1 MEDLHGIFGFSSP
14 TYSVEDFEYSPIEY
28 SQKVEDIAAVA
39 YGSLYQIEELNNP
52 SPSLDGRAVKQRTY
66 ALPKNTIELQ
76 SLYNSLS
83 IEEKKKFTET
93 LHYLFNY
100 YEKWVQEED
109 SKVSIFNS
117 IQAHGGTLA
126 FSLDSPFIEDL
137 LEPLA
142 QTFKEKDHPL
152 IDSAYTFFLRCVLR
166 ISNAPFPVYS
176 YRDQNL
182 DFLKSISPSF
192 AEIVDRISQENEF
205 PRCEKDYFNEDHAIA
220 MRLLLKKNIIFFKNN
235 LHALLQPRV
244 EGQAK
249 LLKDTV
255 VTVCLLKKCASR
267 NADYH
272 KVTKEKNTV
281 DIYSDNF
288 FVAFDEN
295 GFPSSF
301 KHFNGNNN
309 FIRKHL
315 SKHSL
320 LEIDRLSK
328 TVISDETRKELANY
342 LLDPKKAQSCEILL
356 LFHKTEEVC
365 ISPFLE
371 TSYHYEDLALNTGI
385 KTSEVLY
392 FLKNPLSPNW
402 KAKGVNIPSFRPINP
417 NSPKVSDLLKLQK
430 LYRTLPLDEK
440 NEITKTLSFLF
451 DAFESWLSKF
461 QRSRFLS
468 ECLNSYK
475 GLLSLPL
482 QSKHLMSLFVT
493 LAHHFE
499 NQKND
504 RVETAHRFFLKH
516 ILNLTT
522 ERVDIEES
530 LFKKII
536 GKVSL
541 KYVDI
546 LFEAAKINP
555 CKVNVFEISKTDKVK
570 PTHALALFS
579 LLLKSLCFFKN
590 NPEALIE
597 PQKNCRNKKFLRH
610 QEVSV
615 WLIRK
620 QPSNKI
626 KNPYINPSNI
636 YVNEIGLPAS
646 IVSYSPGVTRTK
658 SLSIEESQKWIG
670 LIENSSRPEYDTI
683 PFFLFYKIEETFFPN
698 ASLTQK
704 TYFEDFA
711 CNLGLSTAEVLF
723 FLKNPKS
730 YYWFPESVQL
740 LDDFNYLEAFDKLV
754 EGSQN
759 EKKSKKRKEPPSV
772 KKTREPSGKRIKEA
786 DQSIE
791 LPKVPNYVDNFS
803 PVSTSSNS
811 MACYFRHKQFFDK
824 AMAALESF
832 NERGCQSPKE
842 MAPIL
847 VQQPVTL
854 NQSHPRR
861 AQNQTQASYGYYLQ
875 KTIETSL
882 SQKFSLETQNTHPVR
897 GFQNIGNSC
906 YINAAL
912 QILNH
917 IPFFRNSINNQKY
930 LDLPT
935 ILASDIHATLRA
947 PGITLDLS
955 NLNAFINN
963 IQKQGSD
970 REPVDHSEFS
980 KPANSIALKYL
991 VKKAFI
997 EKGILDSLKEI
1008 FRLYSAKVFPEG
1020 SIIQSISH
1028 LRSYLFQTIYYP
1040 ETNLESMQDP
1050 VQVLEK
1056 IFFSLNMHTTLIKEK
1071 FSLGGKIRLG
1081 QREEQLSTILQL
1093 SLPPDSK
1100 NLTLQELI
1108 DLNFSRVV
1116 LHDDDPLRTLSET
1129 GEIYESKD
1137 WEEEYSLENPNTKY
1151 LVFQLKRYYQTTEGE
1166 FHKNSN
1172 LFTPSKVL
1180 NLARAFKS
1188 KNPKF
1193 YQLKAAILHDDY
1205 GSNKTNFGHYTSLVE
1220 IKGDWHLMNDWKVTR
1235 LPFPEKM
1242 LSESYIFVLEAVE

>member
-1 MEDLHGIFGFSSP
+1 MEDMNGIFGPSSP
-14 TYSVEDFEYSPIEY
+14 LYSLEDFEYSPKEQ
-28 SQKVEDIAAVA
+28 SQKEEAITEVA
-39 YGSLYQIEELNNP
+39 YGSLYQIGELNNP
-52 SPSLDGRAVKQRTY
+52 SPSLEGRAVQQRSY

-93 LHYLFNY
+93 LRYLFDY

-137 LEPLA
+137 LGPLA

-152 IDSAYTFFLRCVLR
+152 IDSAYIFFLRSVLR
-166 ISNAPFPVYS
+166 ISNTPFPIYS

-192 AEIVDRISQENEF
+192 AEMVDRISQENEF
-205 PRCEKDYFNEDHAIA
+205 PRCEKVYFYEDHAIA
-220 MRLLLKKNIIFFKNN
+220 MRLLLKKNIVFFKNN

-249 LLKDTV
+249 LLKNKV
-255 VTVCLLKKCASR
+255 VIVCLLKKCASR
-267 NADYH
+267 KADYH

-301 KHFNGNNN
+301 KYFNGDNY
-309 FIRKHL
+309 FFRQHL
-315 SKHSL
+315 SKLSL
-320 LEIDRLSK
+320 IEIEKLSQ
-328 TVISDETRKELANY
+328 TIISDETRKELADY
-342 LLDPKKAQSCEILL
+342 LLNPKKAQSCEILF

-385 KTSEVLY
+385 RTSEVLY
-392 FLKNPLSPNW
+392 FLMNPLSPNW
-402 KAKGVNIPSFRPINP
+402 KPEGVNIPSFRPINP

-430 LYRTLPLDEK
+430 LYRSLPLDEK

-451 DAFESWLSKF
+451 DAFESWLYKF

-482 QSKHLMSLFVT
+482 QSKHLVSLFVT

-504 RVETAHRFFLKH
+504 KVETAHRFFLKH

-522 ERVDIEES
+522 GKVDIQES
-530 LFKKII
+530 LFKEII

-555 CKVNVFEISKTDKVK
+555 FKVNVFEISKTDRVK
-570 PTHALALFS
+570 PTHALGLFS
-579 LLLKSLCFFKN
+579 LLLKSLHFFKN
-590 NPEALIE
+590 YPEALIE
-597 PQKNCRNKKFLRH
+597 PQKSCRNKKFLRH

-620 QPSNKI
+620 QPSNKTQH
-626 KNPYINPSNI
+626 PFINPSNI

-646 IVSYSPGVTRTK
+646 IVSYSPGVTKTK

-683 PFFLFYKIEETFFPN
+683 PYFLFYKVEENFLPPP
-698 ASLTQK
+698 SLTQK

-730 YYWFPESVQL
+730 DYWFTESVQHL
-740 LDDFNYLEAFDKLV
+740 NDCNYLEAFNELV
-754 EGSQN
+754 KGSQN
-759 EKKSKKRKEPPSV
+759 ENKSQKRKEPPSA
-772 KKTREPSGKRIKEA
+772 KKTQEPGGKRIKQA
-786 DQSIE
+786 VQAIE
-791 LPKVPNYVDNFS
+791 PPKVPNYGDNFS
-803 PVSTSSNS
+803 PVSPPLNS
-811 MACYFRHKQFFDK
+811 MASYFRHKQFFDK

-832 NERGCQSPKE
+832 NERGCQSLKE

-847 VQQPVTL
+847 VQQPIVL
-854 NQSHPRR
+854 NQSHLRP
-861 AQNQTQASYGYYLQ
+861 AQKHPHASHGYYVQ
-875 KTIETSL
+875 KTVETSL
-882 SQKFSLETQNTHPVR
+882 SQKFSLETQNTYQVR

-917 IPFFRNSINNQKY
+917 IPFFRNSIINLKY
-930 LDLPT
+930 LDLPN
-935 ILASDIHATLRA
+935 ILASDIHAMIRA
-947 PGITLDLS
+947 PGVTLELS

-997 EKGILDSLKEI
+997 EKGILESLQEI
-1008 FRLYSAKVFPEG
+1008 FRLYNAKVFSAG
-1020 SIIQSISH
+1020 SIIQSISQ
-1028 LRSYLFQTIYYP
+1028 LRSFLFQTIYYP

-1056 IFFSLNMHTTLIKEK
+1056 IFFSLKMHTTLIKEK
-1071 FSLGGKIRLG
+1071 FALGGWVRLG

-1093 SLPPDSK
+1093 TLPPDSK

-1116 LHDDDPLRTLSET
+1116 LHDEDPLRTLSET

-1137 WEEEYSLENPNTKY
+1137 WEEEYSLENPNTNY
-1151 LVFQLKRYYQTTEGE
+1151 LVFQLKRYYQTNEGE

-1235 LPFPEKM
+1235 IPFPEKL
-1242 LSESYIFVLEAVE
+1242 LSGSYIFVLEAFE